1 MKTVKVQ
8 YRVKPGFAE
17 TNKANISKVM
27 QELRELNDGGIKYS
41 AFTCGDGQTFIHL
54 AMFSD
59 ESGQQKL
66 NGLDSFKNFQ
76 AALKESEPV
85 EPPKPELL
93 ELVDS
98 TYEIF

>member
-8 YRVKPGFAE
+8 YEGKPGFSE

-27 QELRELNDGGIKYS
+27 QELCDLNDGGIKYS
-41 AFTCGDGQTFIHL
+41 AFTCGDGQTFFHL

-59 ESGQQKL
+59 DSGQQKL
-66 NGLDSFKNFQ
+66 NGLESFKNFQ

-85 EPPKPELL
+85 EPPKPEML

-98 TYEIF
+98 NYVIF

>member
-8 YRVKPGFAE
+8 YKTTPEFAE

-27 QELRELNDGGIKYS
+27 QELRGLNDDGIKYS
-41 AFTCGDGQTFIHL
+41 AFTCGDGQTFIHM

-59 ESGQQKL
+59 DSGQQKL
-66 NGLDSFKNFQ
+66 NGLESFKNFQ

-85 EPPKPELL
+85 EPPKPDLL
-93 ELVDS
+93 EIVDS
-98 TYEIF
+98 NYEIF

>member
-27 QELRELNDGGIKYS
+27 QELRELNDDGIKYS